1 MKKIRLNWWFEGEGG
16 EGAVTA
22 TAPTTE
28 NTTEGGENNNTSP
41 AETTPARPSLKEL
54 LKGDYKDEYKA
65 LRDGE
70 NAKFNRQIDRLSKEN
85 DGYRKIATAL
95 SERYGIDGADSEA
108 ILKALTDDRS
118 YLRDEAMKHGVTEEQ
133 LEEMNRLRAGRFEM
147 DRAKSQA
154 QAERDFAAKMKTW
167 RGQAEEVQ
175 ESYPDFD
182 FDTEMRDRRFYDLLK
197 RGFTVKEA
205 YVNLHHDSMMKD
217 SMEVIT
223 QQVRDK
229 VLADIQANGIRPLEG
244 AAASAP
250 SIDAKTVNADAQTP
264 EGRKK
269 LIERA
274 ANGETI
280 KL

>member
-22 TAPTTE
+22 TAQTTE
-28 NTTEGGENNNTSP
+28 NTTTQTTEGGENNNTP
-41 AETTPARPSLKEL
+41 PARPSLKEL

-197 RGFTVKEA
+197 RGNTVKEA
-205 YVNLHHDSMMKD
+205 YIILHHDSMMNDVVGVVATQVKD
-217 SMEVIT
+217 S
-223 QQVRDK
+223 
-229 VLADIQANGIRPLEG
+229 VLADIRANGIRPLEG

-250 SIDAKTVNADAQTP
+250 SIDAKTVNADAKTP

-269 LIERA
+269 LLERA

-280 KL
+280 RL